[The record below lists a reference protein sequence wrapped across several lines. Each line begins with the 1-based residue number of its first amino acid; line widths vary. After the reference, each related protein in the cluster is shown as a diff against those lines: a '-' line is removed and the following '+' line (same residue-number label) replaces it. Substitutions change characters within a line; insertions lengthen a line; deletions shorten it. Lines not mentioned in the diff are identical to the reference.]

1 MHDLKTYP
9 QCQQHQPHLLI
20 AEDDVP
26 LAHFLK
32 RGLQADKYSVDL
44 THDGEAAIQG
54 GSSLTTTTCSF
65 WT

>member
-1 MHDLKTYP
+1 MQDQKAYP
-9 QCQQHQPHLLI
+9 QAQQYQPHLLI

-44 THDGEAAIQG
+44 THDGEAAIIKQFVPR
-54 GSSLTTTTCSF
+54 STTC
-65 WT
+65 